1 MIIYYNKLENQLK
14 DKSIQKHV
22 VSSQDNFLENKVVR
36 FLNKKAINQGFAAKE
51 TIYIDKDTNLEEL
64 HYIFENQSLFEERKV
79 IIIRLLCSLEKKIKD
94 FLQSIL
100 QSNVL
105 NDKFIII
112 ILPELKSNEIK
123 SKWLNSASNDMTLI
137 RIFKPNEKDI
147 YNELYTYQKE
157 CGLNLDSKFLK
168 YICDKNSNN
177 LFSAA
182 QIIEKLSLIDEIDI
196 NINDQN
202 LNKLFSSDSQYS
214 SFLLFDYC
222 IKADYVNILNS
233 INFLK
238 SNKISISVIIWVFIR
253 KFHEYTRHINK
264 IEQGASIDEIVKNIW
279 PYEQKEITRMALSKF
294 SIKMIEMYISM
305 FIRLDMQSKNLVK
318 GDTWLSLKDLCIAIS
333 KNKLSILKLN

>member
-1 MIIYYNKLENQLK
+1 M
-14 DKSIQKHV
+14 
-22 VSSQDNFLENKVVR
+22 
-36 FLNKKAINQGFAAKE
+36 
-51 TIYIDKDTNLEEL
+51 
-64 HYIFENQSLFEERKV
+64 
-79 IIIRLLCSLEKKIKD
+79 CSLEKKIKD

-100 QSNVL
+100 LSNVL

-123 SKWLNSASNDMTLI
+123 SKWLNSSSNDMTLI

-222 IKADYVNILNS
+222 IKSDYVNILNS

-238 SNKISISVIIWVFIR
+238 SNKIPISVIIWVFIR

-264 IEQGASIDEIVKNIW
+264 IEKGASIDEIVKNIW
-279 PYEQKEITRMALSKF
+279 PYEQKEITRMALNKF

>member
-22 VSSQDNFLENKVVR
+22 VSSQDNFLENKVVK
-36 FLNKKAINQGFAAKE
+36 FLNKKAIKQGFEAKE
-51 TIYIDKDTNLEEL
+51 TIYIDKDTNLDEL

-79 IIIRLLCSLEKKIKD
+79 ILIRLLCSLEKKIKD

-100 QSNVL
+100 QSKVL

-112 ILPELKSNEIK
+112 ILPELKSSEIK
-123 SKWLNSASNDMTLI
+123 SKWLNSSSNDMTLI
-137 RIFKPNEKDI
+137 RIFKPSEKDI

-222 IKADYVNILNS
+222 IKSDWINILNS

-238 SNKISISVIIWVFIR
+238 SNK
-253 KFHEYTRHINK
+253 
-264 IEQGASIDEIVKNIW
+264 
-279 PYEQKEITRMALSKF
+279 
-294 SIKMIEMYISM
+294 
-305 FIRLDMQSKNLVK
+305 
-318 GDTWLSLKDLCIAIS
+318 
-333 KNKLSILKLN
+333 

>member
-1 MIIYYNKLENQLK
+1 
-14 DKSIQKHV
+14 
-22 VSSQDNFLENKVVR
+22 
-36 FLNKKAINQGFAAKE
+36 
-51 TIYIDKDTNLEEL
+51 
-64 HYIFENQSLFEERKV
+64 
-79 IIIRLLCSLEKKIKD
+79 
-94 FLQSIL
+94 
-100 QSNVL
+100 
-105 NDKFIII
+105 
-112 ILPELKSNEIK
+112 
-123 SKWLNSASNDMTLI
+123 MTLI

-238 SNKISISVIIWVFIR
+238 SNKISVSVIIWVFIR

>member
-51 TIYIDKDTNLEEL
+51 TIYVDKDTNLEEL

-238 SNKISISVIIWVFIR
+238 SNKISVSVIIWVFIR

-279 PYEQKEITRMALSKF
+279 PYEQKEITRISHYRMLS
-294 SIKMIEMYISM
+294 
-305 FIRLDMQSKNLVK
+305 NL
-318 GDTWLSLKDLCIAIS
+318 
-333 KNKLSILKLN
+333 

>member
-1 MIIYYNKLENQLK
+1 MLYFAYGSNLHHFQMKRRCKDSIFLKKINLK
-14 DKSIQKHV
+14 DFKLTFRSKYRAADIEAKKNSIV
-22 VSSQDNFLENKVVR
+22 PG
-36 FLNKKAINQGFAAKE
+36 A
-51 TIYIDKDTNLEEL
+51 
-64 HYIFENQSLFEERKV
+64 LFEISKSDERKLDV
-79 IIIRLLCSLEKKIKD
+79 YEDFPNLYKKHYFYYYGKKVMTYTMVKKSPFKFPTERYLNVVKKGYKD
-94 FLQSIL
+94 
-100 QSNVL
+100 
-105 NDKFIII
+105 
-112 ILPELKSNEIK
+112 
-123 SKWLNSASNDMTLI
+123 
-137 RIFKPNEKDI
+137 
-147 YNELYTYQKE
+147 
-157 CGLNLDSKFLK
+157 CNLDSKFLK

-333 KNKLSILKLN
+333 KNKHSILKLN